1 MNIGSGILHRR
12 WLNLPLRLKG
22 LVVTTLPVLALLG
35 FSTSFFAVELQY
47 RNAGKWISSTLQ
59 VFAAMQKVRTSLL
72 EETGSV
78 RSYGLTNDAQHLKA
92 YQDSISDRDVALQ
105 QLETLVRSNPKERE
119 HVNALREL
127 ISQHQTA
134 VDSYLAGIQPA
145 MAQSGSANTWLEKNR
160 ALMAKIDA
168 EIAAMQQA
176 ERRTVAGDAVD
187 LARALRMSNLAVFAS
202 IILGIVG
209 GILAMQLFASGII
222 SRVKALQKSAS
233 GLAEGH
239 IPPPEHAANDEI
251 GRLGDALHRT
261 AILLQQRTA
270 DVERRGQEL
279 AASQSANQK
288 QANLLKCILD
298 CIGDGVV
305 VSDKVGQ
312 HVLSNPAARQL
323 FGDDRDAPPEKW
335 YLRADMRKPDG
346 STPCPPEELPLVRA
360 VRGETPP
367 TIRLLVRKDNRAD
380 FWIDVNARPLLGD
393 QGELRGAVSVIR
405 DVTPTKRNEESL
417 RQAREAAEEANQA
430 KSEFLSRMSHE
441 LRTPLNA
448 ILGFG
453 QLLDMD
459 NLTPPQRQSV
469 DQILRGG
476 RHLLNLINEVLDLAR
491 IEAGK
496 LSLST
501 EPIQSGETVL
511 SSIEL
516 VGPLA
521 LQSSVDIKFEKSN
534 EWHRYVMADRQRLQQ
549 VVLNLLSNAIK
560 YNRRGG
566 SVTVSGAVVEGQRFR
581 LAIQDTGE
589 GLSQEQLTRLFRP
602 FERLGSE
609 RYGVEG
615 TGIGLALSKRL
626 VDAMGGAIG
635 VDSRTGA
642 GSTFWV
648 ELPICDGPL
657 DGYPQLD
664 EGDAEDAPAPAGPK
678 HAKVLYIEDNLS
690 NNLLMA
696 RILESRPGVELISAM
711 QGRLGIELAL
721 QHQPDLICLDL
732 HLPDMNGDEVL
743 RILRNQPATTR
754 IPVAMISADATAG
767 QIDRLM
773 AAGANHY
780 FTKPLDVKAILQYVD
795 EVLGVI
801 V

>member
-1 MNIGSGILHRR
+1 M
-12 WLNLPLRLKG
+12 
-22 LVVTTLPVLALLG
+22 LPVLALLG

-47 RNAGKWISSTLQ
+47 RNAGKWLSSTLQ
-59 VFAAMQKVRTSLL
+59 VFATMQKVRTSLL
-72 EETGSV
+72 EETGAV

-92 YQDSISDRDVALQ
+92 YKDSIGERDVALG
-105 QLETLVRSNPKERE
+105 QLDSLVRNNHTERE
-119 HVNALREL
+119 HVNALRDL
-127 ISQHQTA
+127 ISQLQTA
-134 VDSYLAGIQPA
+134 VDGYVAGGA
-145 MAQSGSANTWLEKNR
+145 ASVWLETNR
-160 ALMAKIDA
+160 TLMAKIDV
-168 EIAAMQQA
+168 EIAAMQQQ
-176 ERRTVAGDAVD
+176 ERRTVTGDALD
-187 LARALRMSNLAVFAS
+187 LGRALRRSNIAVFAS
-202 IILGIVG
+202 IFLGIVG

-222 SRVKALQKSAS
+222 SRVKALEQSAS
-233 GLAEGH
+233 GLAQGR
-239 IPPPEHAANDEI
+239 IPPADNPANDEI
-251 GRLGDALHRT
+251 GRMSDALHRT
-261 AILLQQRTA
+261 ATLLQERTA
-270 DVERRGQEL
+270 DAERRRHEL
-279 AASQSANQK
+279 AASETTKEK
-288 QANLLKCILD
+288 QARLLQSILD
-298 CIGDGVV
+298 SMGDGVAV
-305 VSDKVGQ
+305 ADQSGRL
-312 HVLSNPAARQL
+312 VLCNPAMRRL
-323 FGDDRDAPPEKW
+323 FGDGIDLPPEQW
-335 YLRADMRKPDG
+335 ADQAEILKGDTLTLCPV
-346 STPCPPEELPLVRA
+346 SETPLARA
-360 VRGETPP
+360 VRGEDPGVV
-367 TIRLLVRKDNRAD
+367 RLLLKRRNGEDT
-380 FWIDVNARPLLGD
+380 WIDVTATPLR
-393 QGELRGAVSVIR
+393 EEHGAVAVIR
-405 DVTPTKRNEESL
+405 DVTGIKRHEETL
-417 RQAREAAEEANQA
+417 RQAREAAEEANHA

-459 NLTPPQRQSV
+459 HLTPPQRQSV

-521 LQSSVDIKFEKSN
+521 MQSSVNIRFEKSP
-534 EWHRYVMADRQRLQQ
+534 EWHRFVLADRQRLQQ

-560 YNRRGG
+560 YNKRGG
-566 SVTVSGAVVEGQRFR
+566 SVTVSCTVVESERFR

-589 GLSQEQLTRLFRP
+589 GLTADQMHRLFRP

-609 RYGVEG
+609 KYGVEG

-626 VDAMGGAIG
+626 IDAMGGTIG
-635 VDSRTGA
+635 VDSHAGA

-648 ELPICDGPL
+648 ELPVCEGPME
-657 DGYPQLD
+657 GYPLLSGVD
-664 EGDAEDAPAPAGPK
+664 TEEVPAPQGPK
-678 HAKVLYIEDNLS
+678 HVKVLYVEDNLS

-711 QGRLGIELAL
+711 QGRLGLELAL

-732 HLPDMNGDEVL
+732 HLPDINGDEVL
-743 RILRNQPATTR
+743 RILRNQPATAR
-754 IPVAMISADATAG
+754 IPIAMISADATAG
-767 QIDRLM
+767 QIERLM